1 MRTRQERKS
10 HQRRNRIITVDRVD
24 SLFNDD
30 CIRSLATAD
39 KLPTATDLNVLGAEL
54 RDAAWFYAQEVRV
67 PNANELH
74 EEIAALLNLAARK
87 KFELLAVACE
97 NLSPEAEAQ
106 LTCLGTLPTPDAI
119 RKPERQEAAREAI
132 VALCHYGQSFG
143 EGRRRPGGKRSH
155 SKEPFLYAPS
165 RSPNFAKRDP
175 ERNFVERL
183 SRVWEGATGKKP
195 SSTVNRLQP
204 GPFARFVQKCFV
216 LMRAEVN
223 AIKLINGLHRRSG
236 NLAKP

>member
-1 MRTRQERKS
+1 MR
-10 HQRRNRIITVDRVD
+10 I
-24 SLFNDD
+24 
-30 CIRSLATAD
+30 
-39 KLPTATDLNVLGAEL
+39 
-54 RDAAWFYAQEVRV
+54 

-74 EEIAALLNLAARK
+74 EEIAALQNLAVRK
-87 KFELLAVACE
+87 KFGLLAIARE